1 MSEEQSDHW
10 NGNGSITNGQEEQI
24 WDVTPISGM
33 YEEYFLDYASYVI
46 LERAVP
52 SLKDGL
58 KPVQRRILH
67 AMYQMN
73 DGRYHK
79 VANII
84 GEAMKYHPHGD
95 AAIGDA
101 LVTLGQKGL
110 LIDTQGNWGDVR
122 TGDSAA
128 APRYIEARLSAFAL
142 EVAFN
147 AKTTEWE
154 LSYDGRNS
162 EPVNLPMKFPL
173 VLAQGIEGIAVGLA
187 TKVMPH
193 NFNELIDASINYLK
207 DKRFQLYPDF
217 PTGGLVDVTHYKD
230 GQKGGRLRIR
240 ARIEEVEKRVLA
252 IRDIPY
258 TTTTN
263 SLIDS
268 ILKANDQNKIKIRK
282 VVDNTAALVEVL
294 VYLPKGS
301 DPDMTIDALYAFTDC
316 EVAISP
322 NACVIRKGK
331 PTFLSVSEILR
342 NATDYTLSLLQQELQ
357 IKLHEDREKWHFSSL
372 ERIFIE
378 NRIYR
383 DIEECETWE
392 AVLSTIDQGLEPFKP
407 QLVRTVTQE
416 DVIKL
421 TDIRIKRISKY
432 DTSRADEAIRKL
444 EAAIEETKENLDNL
458 TDYTIRYFKHLKKTY
473 GKGRERLSELRSFE
487 QIDAQE
493 VAAVNQKLYV
503 NRAEGFV
510 GTSLKKDELIGEVSE
525 LDEILVVLSDG
536 QYLVTRVAEKSYVG
550 QNIAYITVW
559 KRGDE
564 RTIYNMIYQ
573 DGKAGKT
580 IAKRFWLAAA
590 ARDKYYNF
598 TPGNPGTRILYLSA
612 NPNGE
617 TERLRIALNPNSRAH
632 QKSFLFDFS
641 NIAVRAKGTKGNV
654 VSRYPVKSVT
664 VKERGTAAETTT
676 PLWYDQ
682 ENGRLNTE
690 ARGQYLGALKEADR
704 LVVFYHEGT
713 YELTNHELTNRY
725 EPKRV
730 LLLAAFDPERAV
742 TAIYYDGQ
750 QQQHY
755 VKRFQIGTT
764 TLDKEFR
771 LINNHPDSRLVFV
784 TMAPE
789 PEVELTLKHGRKKE
803 RQTLSL
809 SSVVE
814 LRGWKAVGNYLCH
827 KNLTGV
833 SLISTGAA
841 TRKSHAGK

>member
-1 MSEEQSDHW
+1 MSEDQNENL
-10 NGNGSITNGQEEQI
+10 NGNGTITNGQEEQVRN
-24 WDVTPISGM
+24 VTPISGM

-147 AKTTEWE
+147 PKTTDWE

-207 DKRFQLYPDF
+207 GKSFTLYPDF
-217 PTGGLVDVTHYKD
+217 PTGGLVDVTNYKD

-268 ILKANDQNKIKIRK
+268 ILKANDQGKIKIRK
-282 VVDNTAALVEVL
+282 VVDNTAATVEIL

-301 DPDMTIDALYAFTDC
+301 DPDVTIDALYAFTDC

-322 NACVIRKGK
+322 NACVIREEK
-331 PTFLSVSEILR
+331 PTFLSVSDILKD
-342 NATDYTLSLLQQELQ
+342 ATDQTRTLLQQELT

-383 DIEECETWE
+383 DIEECESWE
-392 AVLSTIDQGLEPFKP
+392 AVLSTIDEGLNPFKE
-407 QLVRTVTQE
+407 QLVREVTQE
-416 DVIKL
+416 DIIRL

-444 EAAIEETKENLDNL
+444 ETAIEETKDNLDNL
-458 TDYTIRYFKHLKKTY
+458 TAYTVQYFKYLKKTY

-487 QIDAQE
+487 QIDAQD
-493 VAAVNQKLYV
+493 VAAVNQKLYI
-503 NRAEGFV
+503 NRAEGFI

-525 LDEILVVLSDG
+525 LDEILVVFNDG
-536 QYLVTRVAEKSYVG
+536 QYLITRVAEKTYVG
-550 QNIAYITVW
+550 KNIYYAGPW

-564 RTIYNMIYQ
+564 RTVYNLIYV
-573 DGKAGKT
+573 DGKSGRT
-580 IAKRFWLAAA
+580 YAKRFQMASV
-590 ARDKYYNF
+590 ARDKYHDF
-598 TPGNPGTRILYLSA
+598 TLGNPKSRLMYLSI
-612 NPNGE
+612 NPNE
-617 TERLRIALNPNSRAH
+617 EREVLNVTLSPNSRAR
-632 QKSFLFDFS
+632 QSSLSFDFS
-641 NIAVRAKGTKGNV
+641 TIPVRTKGAKGNI
-654 VSRYPVKSVT
+654 VSRYPVKHVE
-664 VKERGTAAETTT
+664 VAERQAPAATI
-676 PLWYDQ
+676 PLWYDA

-690 ARGQYLGALKEADR
+690 ERGQYLGKLADDDR
-704 LVVFYHEGT
+704 LIVFYRDGT

-725 EPKRV
+725 EPERV
-730 LLLAAFDPERAV
+730 LHLEAFDPNRVV

-750 QQQHY
+750 QQLHY
-755 VKRFQIGTT
+755 IKRFQIETS

-771 LINNHPDSRLVFV
+771 LITNHAKSQLVFV
-784 TMAPE
+784 TTAPD
-789 PEVELTLKHGRKKE
+789 PQIKLTLKAGRKKQKQQVTVSE
-803 RQTLSL
+803 
-809 SSVVE
+809 VVE
-814 LRGWKAVGNYLCH
+814 QRGWKAMGNYLCQA
-827 KNLTGV
+827 KLEDVQLEKTGE
-833 SLISTGAA
+833 TA
-841 TRKSHAGK
+841 TT